1 MQEIDDMKLEPT
13 LIWTRIQHSGKP
25 GSCIDVI
32 KLSPNKISMVDHQI
46 SRIK

>member
-25 GSCIDVI
+25 GSLIDLIESHPDKNVNI
-32 KLSPNKISMVDHQI
+32 
-46 SRIK
+46 